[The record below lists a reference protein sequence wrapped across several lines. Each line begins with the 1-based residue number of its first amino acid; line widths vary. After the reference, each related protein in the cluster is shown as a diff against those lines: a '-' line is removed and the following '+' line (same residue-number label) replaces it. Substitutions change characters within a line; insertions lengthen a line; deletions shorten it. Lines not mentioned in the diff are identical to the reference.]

1 MGARAPQICTTI
13 DDVTRSVLQRIKDE
27 TGISEVELS
36 RALLKAA
43 CNHYTRHGSIT
54 LPITIAEKNSGDKAP
69 HVTRAS

>member
-13 DDVTRSVLQRIKDE
+13 DETTRSILQRIKDE

-43 CNHYTRHGSIT
+43 CSHYSEHGSIT
-54 LPITIAEKNSGDKAP
+54 LPIIIADRGTGPKSPSPRNP
-69 HVTRAS
+69 